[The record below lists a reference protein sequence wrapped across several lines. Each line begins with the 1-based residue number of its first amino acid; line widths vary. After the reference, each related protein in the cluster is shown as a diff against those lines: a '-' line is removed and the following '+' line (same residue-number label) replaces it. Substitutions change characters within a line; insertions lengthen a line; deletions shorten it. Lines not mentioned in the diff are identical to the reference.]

1 MNKMRPHKVKTI
13 FVVVYNG
20 EDIAICNTEQDADG
34 FIQYYKSYCRPS
46 DKAVFTIRNQALL
59 EMK

>member
-1 MNKMRPHKVKTI
+1 MRPHKVKTI
-13 FVVVYNG
+13 FVVYNG
-20 EDIAICNTEQDADG
+20 EDIAVCNTEQDADG